1 MRYRCVRRV
10 RKTIRPDCWRGESK
24 RTKTVKRKENT
35 RNGPDQQRRSAHV
48 WWWKAGAGGRRYAGW
63 HTHSLAHATAV
74 GARRTTASD
83 DGVRRRRFFVRF
95 PRKLW
100 ERGDTVTTA
109 PEPRLRPRL
118 PYVGLAWSMRAHTPP
133 SQPLTRPLMWPG
145 GHPNLCGCRASRL
158 YPYHGSCS
166 CRMHP
171 VTFKDAAGNSC
182 TSASIL

>member
-1 MRYRCVRRV
+1 MRYRYVRRV

-35 RNGPDQQRRSAHV
+35 LNGPNQQRQSAHV

-74 GARRTTASD
+74 GARRKTASD
-83 DGVRRRRFFVRF
+83 DGVRRRRFFVHF

-109 PEPRLRPRL
+109 VEPRLSTAVTVRRTR
-118 PYVGLAWSMRAHTPP
+118 VVDASAHTSHPAP
-133 SQPLTRPLMWPG
+133 CATTYVAGWPL
-145 GHPNLCGCRASRL
+145 
-158 YPYHGSCS
+158 
-166 CRMHP
+166 
-171 VTFKDAAGNSC
+171 
-182 TSASIL
+182 